1 MTTAKSAFELR
12 QSARTAPKASKL
24 TVKLRRFFTYLFLA
38 LIVGLVIT
46 PIIRLLITSLK
57 QRSEYLTYPLIWLP
71 AVPQWVNFQ
80 QALTMVPFWRYFG
93 NSLLLGLIFS
103 TLTVITS
110 SMSGFAFAR
119 LSGPGSSRLF
129 SIVLGLL
136 IVPTFVTVIPQ
147 FVIFSRMHIT
157 DTYWPWVL
165 WGLAG
170 SPFHVFLFRQFF
182 LSIPKELEDAAEVDG
197 AGIGRIYWQI
207 FLPNAK
213 PVIATSFILNFAGVW
228 GDWFAPVIYLSDKN
242 TTLAVAVAHGY
253 ADPQGNTL
261 VTIALAATVIYLVPL
276 VIIFLIGQKY
286 IIRGVVTS
294 GLKG

>member
-12 QSARTAPKASKL
+12 QSSRSAPKASKPS
-24 TVKLRRFFTYLFLA
+24 VKLRRFFTYLFLA

-46 PIIRLLITSLK
+46 PIIWLLITSLK

-71 AVPQWVNFQ
+71 AVPQWANFQ

-119 LSGPGSSRLF
+119 LTGPGSSRLF

-286 IIRGVVTS
+286 LIRGVVTS

>member
-1 MTTAKSAFELR
+1 MTTVKSAFKLR
-12 QSARTAPKASKL
+12 QSSYTAPKASKPS
-24 TVKLRRFFTYLFLA
+24 VKLRRFFTYLFLA
-38 LIVGLVIT
+38 VIIGLVIT
-46 PIIRLLITSLK
+46 PIVWLLITSLK
-57 QRSEYLTYPLIWLP
+57 QRSEYLSYPLKWLP
-71 AVPQWVNFQ
+71 AVPQWANFQ

-93 NSLLLGLIFS
+93 NSLLLGLVFS

-207 FLPNAK
+207 FMPNAK

-276 VIIFLIGQKY
+276 VIIFMMGQKY